1 MKHPA
6 PSSPPP
12 TFFLLWTHI
21 YSTPGAM
28 LATGLLAGRI
38 SSAAPS
44 INGSP
49 FVFAL

>member
-6 PSSPPP
+6 PSFPPH
-12 TFFLLWTHI
+12 FLPSTDTYI
-21 YSTPGAM
+21 YLTPGAM
-28 LATGLLAGRI
+28 LATGFSAGRI